1 MMRLEESAKAVPME
15 MMSLHPLDEGTVTKF
30 MAALEGAAD
39 PEPAWRPWWPAQPS
53 VLLERMRAGDER
65 ASNEITLA
73 LAYALGSATPSF
85 AAPAFGLTL
94 WEARV
99 DRGVGMYLRPP
110 ARLFRDRGMELD
122 VVRMMPIRV
131 DINLGPMG
139 GAYVPAHLVPKVKEL
154 LTDREQRMARRL
166 REAELDP
173 VVSLTLFR
181 EAVDYALDRGLGL
194 FEALDAVG
202 PAGESIFGG
211 QVVIGSRDRVPKDE
225 RKRIDEISKPPK
237 KPGLLK
243 RMFGGAGD
251 PASQN
256 GHQPPSEST

>member
-1 MMRLEESAKAVPME
+1 MQ
-15 MMSLHPLDEGTVTKF
+15 MMSLHPLDERTVTRF
-30 MAALEGAAD
+30 MAALGGTAEPD
-39 PEPAWRPWWPAQPS
+39 PAWRSWWPDQPR

-65 ASNEITLA
+65 ASNQITLA
-73 LAYALGSATPSF
+73 LAYALGGEAPSF

-110 ARLFRDRGMELD
+110 ARLFRDRGMALD
-122 VVRMMPIRV
+122 VVRTMPIRV
-131 DINLGPMG
+131 DTNLGPMG
-139 GAYVPAHLVPKVKEL
+139 GAFVPAHLVPKIKEL

-166 REAELDP
+166 REAEMDP
-173 VVSLTLFR
+173 VVSLTLFS
-181 EAVDYALDRGLGL
+181 EAVDFALERGQGL

-202 PAGESIFGG
+202 PGGESVFGG
-211 QVVIGSRDRVPKDE
+211 DVIVGSRDRVPKAE
-225 RKRIDEISKPPK
+225 RKRIDELSKPPR

-243 RMFGGAGD
+243 RMFGAADD

-256 GHQPPSEST
+256 GHHPSGDVP